1 VLYALVVAGIFL
13 GKGFHEVV
21 PTVARGDLD
30 ERHERCEGR
39 LKVEE
44 LVHGR
49 VMFYFGE
56 KVDCDYRVDI
66 DYEEHETAN
75 VHEGP
80 DGFEKGRD
88 DHLHLSHASENL
100 EYATN
105 S

>member
-1 VLYALVVAGIFL
+1 
-13 GKGFHEVV
+13 
-21 PTVARGDLD
+21 
-30 ERHERCEGR
+30 
-39 LKVEE
+39 
-44 LVHGR
+44 
-49 VMFYFGE
+49 MFYFGE

-66 DYEEHETAN
+66 DYEEHETTN